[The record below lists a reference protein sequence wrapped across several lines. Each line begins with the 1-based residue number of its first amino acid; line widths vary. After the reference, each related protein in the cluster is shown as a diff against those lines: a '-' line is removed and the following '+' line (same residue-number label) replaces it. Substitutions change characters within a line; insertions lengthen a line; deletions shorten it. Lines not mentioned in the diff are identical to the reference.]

1 MSPDYQVVTSQHAD
15 ERTLFR
21 TTTFGASLTADWR
34 NASGPTPS
42 SRYSLITGHLAL
54 PALLAVILLLALVRL
69 FRERLPL
76 ITVGFILILI
86 WWAALGLSDP
96 DWVIMSWN
104 AKLGV

>member
-1 MSPDYQVVTSQHAD
+1 M
-15 ERTLFR
+15 
-21 TTTFGASLTADWR
+21 
-34 NASGPTPS
+34 
-42 SRYSLITGHLAL
+42 